1 MLILNNTHG
10 LFTRGF
16 CICDT
21 GMEFGLPIWDVIMF
35 RFSAGKRK
43 SMEKSSYPREYVKEE
58 FGALSFSMD
67 DNDGLISD
75 VDGAATGEEYE
86 YDEGITERGWR
97 VNNIRILAH
106 GYYLV

>member
-1 MLILNNTHG
+1 
-10 LFTRGF
+10 
-16 CICDT
+16 
-21 GMEFGLPIWDVIMF
+21 
-35 RFSAGKRK
+35 
-43 SMEKSSYPREYVKEE
+43 
-58 FGALSFSMD
+58 MD